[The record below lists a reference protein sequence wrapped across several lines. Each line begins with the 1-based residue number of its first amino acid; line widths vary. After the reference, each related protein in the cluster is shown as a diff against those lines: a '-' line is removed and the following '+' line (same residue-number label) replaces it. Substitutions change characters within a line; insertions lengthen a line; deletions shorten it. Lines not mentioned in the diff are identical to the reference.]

1 MKDKITRFLES
12 VIPWLLA
19 LIPFSMCIA
28 PAPMNV
34 FMGLLIF
41 CFLVKRILKK
51 EPVFFKSP
59 LNIPLLLFFLL
70 TCLSLV
76 YTINFKDTFR
86 GGVLRLL
93 QYVFVFLAAAQ
104 EVKNKRQITLI
115 VFGVCA
121 GLVLTAA
128 DEIWQV
134 AKGFDFIRGYA
145 PIINIGLVRATA
157 SFKDANTLG
166 IYLSALAPL
175 VLGLA
180 LYYKKGAKKVIFV
193 LMGCLAICGI
203 VLTYSRPTLLALYAA
218 LFFMAI
224 VRKDKVMIW
233 VLVIFTFLAPF
244 IAPSSVKNWAKEV
257 NYNPMRFM
265 CNDDRIAVYQHSL
278 QMIHDR
284 PLLGR
289 GANTF
294 MKNFK
299 NYNNPPHYRNVA
311 VIDYIYAHNIY
322 LHMAG
327 ELGLVGLGIFI
338 WFVVAL
344 FACAKRIYTRLKD
357 DYLKVVLISLSA
369 CILAF
374 LVNGLTES
382 SLYYARVAM
391 VFWYLAGLTL
401 AMGKINDADKN

>member
-1 MKDKITRFLES
+1 MNRVISFLEHA
-12 VIPWLLA
+12 VTVLLA
-19 LIPFSMCIA
+19 LIPFSMAIA

-59 LNIPLLLFFLL
+59 LNVPLLLFFLL
-70 TCLSLV
+70 TCLSLA

-104 EVKNKRQITLI
+104 EVKNRRQLI
-115 VFGVCA
+115 LIIFGVCA
-121 GLVLTAA
+121 GLVLTAV

-134 AKGFDFIRGYA
+134 ARGLDFIRGYA
-145 PIINIGLVRATA
+145 PIINLGLVRATA

-180 LYYKKGAKKVIFV
+180 LYYKKGAKKVIFL
-193 LMGCLAICGI
+193 LMGILAVCGI
-203 VLTYSRPTLLALYAA
+203 VLTYSRPTLLALYVA

-224 VRKDKVMIW
+224 VRKDKLMIW
-233 VLVIFTFLAPF
+233 VLLIGILLAPF
-244 IAPSSVKNWAKEV
+244 ILPSSVKNWAKDV
-257 NYNPMRFM
+257 NYNPLRFM

-278 QMIHDR
+278 QMIQDR
-284 PLLGR
+284 PVLGR

-299 NYNNPPHYRNVA
+299 NYNNPPHYRDVA

-327 ELGLVGLGIFI
+327 ELGFLGLGIFI
-338 WFVVAL
+338 WFIVAL
-344 FACAKRIYTRLKD
+344 FASAKRIYSRLKD
-357 DYLKVVLISLSA
+357 DYLKVVLMSLSA

-391 VFWYLAGLTL
+391 IFWYLAGLTL
-401 AMGKINDADKN
+401 AMGKINDADKS